1 MKIKAICFDLGE
13 TLIFSGHPLSW
24 SSHYRNALEK
34 GFLTINWTPS
44 DKDFMDCIKI
54 LTKYNTRE
62 NPRENEITS
71 NIIFDEIMEI
81 LEIGL
86 LEKNILENSFF
97 EYFQQSNQ
105 LYDDTHKVL
114 EQIKAYKLKTG
125 ILTDVPYGR
134 VKGFVAEDIDIIN
147 KNIDIIITSVDV
159 GYRKPNITGYKFLSK
174 KLGTQTDEMVYIGN
188 EEKDIIGANNAG
200 IISVLINRTGETIDY
215 GEKYQY
221 KNLLDM
227 WNELKGILLKRQNVT

>member
-34 GFLTINWTPS
+34 GFLTINRTPS
-44 DKDFMDCIKI
+44 DKDFLDCIKI

-62 NPRENEITS
+62 NPRETEINS
-71 NIIFDEIMEI
+71 NIIFEEIMEI
-81 LEIGL
+81 LEIEL
-86 LEKNILENSFF
+86 VEKGILENAFF
-97 EYFQQSNQ
+97 EYFQQSNK
-105 LYDDTHKVL
+105 LYDDTQKIL
-114 EQIKAYKLKTG
+114 KQIKAYKLKTG

-134 VKGFVAEDIDIIN
+134 VKGFIAEDVDTIN
-147 KNIDIIITSVDV
+147 KNIDIILTSVDV
-159 GYRKPNITGYKFLSK
+159 GYRKPNIAGYNILSK

-200 IISVLINRTGETIDY
+200 MISVLINRTDETINY

-227 WNELKGILLKRQNVT
+227 WEELKELL